1 MSARDTGETP
11 IFPSGPPAD
20 PPPASPSWD
29 IGARPAVPLI
39 PPRAAPP
46 PASTEA
52 PPKPYYA
59 AAPPPLVPPLTP
71 AAPPPSASTYQ
82 AEDVKYDLSGN
93 PIPSSGVSA
102 RPLQGQTSFAP
113 TPGVWPPQPTTTPY
127 GASSAYG
134 MSGGENGTDKVARLR
149 WNWGAFLI
157 PFWWCIFN
165 GQRNIA
171 WGIFAANTASRYT
184 PAPFSYILLLAV
196 FGISVYLGLTGHRLA
211 WASGRAMGD
220 YDAFIRQ
227 QQAWMIWGFVI
238 VVVVTIGLAALF
250 SVIGGLPGAL
260 GGGFGHPTGG
270 SAPYPRG
277 GN

>member
-1 MSARDTGETP
+1 MSARDTGEAAAS
-11 IFPSGPPAD
+11 PSGPSTN
-20 PPPASPSWD
+20 PPPARPSWD
-29 IGARPAVPLI
+29 TGTQPAALPPSLAPRPASSAAPKPYHAAAPPPPVAAAPVP
-39 PPRAAPP
+39 AAPP
-46 PASTEA
+46 PAA
-52 PPKPYYA
+52 P
-59 AAPPPLVPPLTP
+59 TP
-71 AAPPPSASTYQ
+71 Q

-93 PIPSSGVSA
+93 PIASSGASA

-113 TPGVWPPQPTTTPY
+113 TPGVWPPQPTAPPY

-134 MSGGENGTDKVARLR
+134 MSGENGTDKVARLR

-211 WASGRAMGD
+211 WANGRAMGD
-220 YDAFIRQ
+220 YEDFIRQ
-227 QQAWMIWGFVI
+227 QRAWMIWGFV
-238 VVVVTIGLAALF
+238 VVVIVTIGLAVLF
-250 SVIGGLPGAL
+250 SVIGGLPNTL
-260 GGGFGHPTGG
+260 GSGFGHPAGG
-270 SAPYPRG
+270 SAPSASG